1 MFINT
6 KGIVL
11 HKTKYGDHSM
21 IVKIYT
27 EKVGTLSFIVKGAY
41 SKKSKINQ
49 SLFGLLSIL
58 ELNFDNH
65 RPTQLHYIKDA
76 SIAYHYTT
84 IPFDAARSS
93 ILFFYN
99 ELLYKLLF
107 NAGEDPSLFHFIEQS
122 LRELDEPECRT
133 ADVHIQFMIRLA
145 QILGFLPEN
154 NYSERT
160 PFFSIEE
167 SCFTDFYIDNAS
179 LTQAESQYFAQAI
192 QAVQEGKELPLAEK
206 TTRINLL
213 RGLINYFEKHDESF
227 SNMQSMNVLC
237 DVLN

>member
-1 MFINT
+1 MFIRT

-65 RPTQLHYIKDA
+65 RPTQLHYLKEA
-76 SIAYHYTT
+76 SIAYHYTS
-84 IPFDAARSS
+84 IPFDAAKSS

-107 NAGEDPSLFHFIEQS
+107 NAGEDEALFHFIEQS
-122 LRELDEPECRT
+122 LLQLDEPHCRI

-145 QILGFLPEN
+145 QNLGFLPEN
-154 NYSERT
+154 NYTERT
-160 PFFSIEE
+160 PYFSIEE
-167 SCFTDFYIDNAS
+167 SCFTDFYVDNTS
-179 LTQAESQYFAQAI
+179 LNPIESRYFSQAI
-192 QAVQEGKELPLAEK
+192 QAIMEDKELPLADK
-206 TTRINLL
+206 PTRINVL
-213 RGLINYFEKHDESF
+213 RGLINYFEKHNEAV
-227 SNMQSMNVLC
+227 SNIQSINILC